1 MLRFQV
7 SPVTGRGSRTVNV
20 GNIEAPQHIMLGRL
34 SEVGPGK
41 NVCLDISKEH
51 VVAIVGKR
59 GSGKTHTL
67 GVLIEGLALVDD
79 TSALGVNAGDR
90 ATLVFDTLNLFQWVG
105 LNLESLQGKVSIEQ
119 LNRVRSWKLPLLQTK
134 ANLWHL
140 AGSKPAAQGSLALQ
154 IQASEM
160 TPQDWGLLMDVDI
173 MMEPMGQLIV
183 AAHNKVTRGG
193 WRTPTKRKS
202 AVSNYSIQDLVS
214 CINEDAEIL
223 REYNPDTRR
232 AVRQRLIS
240 YDSCGLFSMQG
251 TPLQQ
256 LLVPG
261 QISVLLL
268 GYASEDL
275 RTLVTFLIMR
285 RLLELRMISSEVTK
299 DALIRG
305 TAETQIG
312 IPKTWI
318 FIDEAQNIIP
328 SRTAT
333 MANRE
338 LTRFVRE
345 GRNFGLSMA
354 VSTQQPQ
361 AIDPKVM
368 SQVDILVVHTL
379 TLQSDI
385 NYVLNNIK
393 SPLPESISV
402 GRRSVSI
409 AGAIREL
416 EIGQCLLSAVE
427 SKRALFAEIRPQV
440 TPHGGFEA

>member
-1 MLRFQV
+1 M
-7 SPVTGRGSRTVNV
+7 TSRSRAVNV
-20 GNIEAPQHIMLGRL
+20 GAVEAPQHIMLGQL
-34 SEVGPGK
+34 SEVGPNK

-67 GVLIEGLALVDD
+67 GVLIEGLALIDD
-79 TSALGVNAGDR
+79 TSILGVNAGDR
-90 ATLVFDTLNLFQWVG
+90 AMLVFDTLNLFQWVG
-105 LNLESLQGKVSIEQ
+105 LNLESLQGKVAKEQ
-119 LNRVRSWKLPLLQTK
+119 LSRARSWKLPILQAE

-140 AGSKPAAQGSLALQ
+140 AGSKPAAEGSLALQ
-154 IQASEM
+154 IQVSEM

-183 AAHNKVTRGG
+183 AAHNKVTRSG

-214 CINEDAEIL
+214 CINEDTEIL

-240 YDSCGLFSMQG
+240 YDSCGLFSTQG

-261 QISVLLL
+261 QVSVLLL

-338 LTRFVRE
+338 LTRFIRE

-354 VSTQQPQ
+354 ISTQQPQ

-368 SQVDILVVHTL
+368 AQVDTLVVHTL

-427 SKRALFAEIRPQV
+427 SKRALFTEVRPRV

>member
-1 MLRFQV
+1 M
-7 SPVTGRGSRTVNV
+7 SPMTGRGSKTVNV

-41 NVCLDISKEH
+41 NVRFDISKEH

-67 GVLIEGLALVDD
+67 GVLIEGLALIDD
-79 TSALGVNAGDR
+79 TSVLGVNAGDR
-90 ATLVFDTLNLFQWVG
+90 AMLVFDTLNLFQWVG
-105 LNLESLQGKVSIEQ
+105 LDLESLQGKVSIEQ
-119 LNRVRSWKLPLLQTK
+119 LNRARSWKLPILQAK
-134 ANLWHL
+134 VNLWHL
-140 AGSKPAAQGSLALQ
+140 AGSKPAAQGSLAFQ
-154 IQASEM
+154 IQVSEM

-183 AAHNKVTRGG
+183 AAHNKVTRSG
-193 WRTPTKRKS
+193 WRTPSKRKP
-202 AVSNYSIQDLVS
+202 AVSNYSIQDLIS
-214 CINEDAEIL
+214 CINEDTEIL

-240 YDSCGLFSMQG
+240 YDSCGLFSTQG

-261 QISVLLL
+261 QVSVLLL

-285 RLLELRMISSEVTK
+285 RLLEHRMISSEVTK

-338 LTRFVRE
+338 LTRFIRE

-354 VSTQQPQ
+354 ISTQQPQ

-368 SQVDILVVHTL
+368 AQVDTLVVHTL

-385 NYVLNNIK
+385 NYVLHNIK

-402 GRRSVSI
+402 GRRPVSI

-427 SKRALFAEIRPQV
+427 SKRALFAEIRPRV

>member
-1 MLRFQV
+1 M
-7 SPVTGRGSRTVNV
+7 TSRSRSVNV
-20 GNIEAPQHIMLGRL
+20 GAIDSSQHIMLGRL
-34 SEVGPGK
+34 SEVGPSK
-41 NVCLDISKEH
+41 SVCVDISKEH

-67 GVLIEGLALVDD
+67 GVFIEGLALTDD
-79 TSALGVNAGDR
+79 TSILGVNSGDR
-90 ATLVFDTLNLFQWVG
+90 AVLVFDTLNLFQWVG
-105 LNLESLQGKVSIEQ
+105 LNLESLQGEVAKEQ
-119 LNRVRSWKLPLLQTK
+119 LSRARSWRLPILP
-134 ANLWHL
+134 AEARLWHL
-140 AGSKPAAQGSLALQ
+140 ASSTPASQGSLPFQ
-154 IQASEM
+154 IKVSEM

-173 MMEPMGQLIV
+173 MMEPMGQLIA
-183 AAHNKVTRGG
+183 AAHNKVTSTG
-193 WRTPTKRKS
+193 WRTSTKRKA
-202 AVSNYSIQDLVS
+202 AVSNYSIVDLIA

-223 REYNPDTRR
+223 KEYNPDTRR
-232 AVRQRLIS
+232 AVRQRLSS
-240 YDSCGLFSMQG
+240 YDSCGLFSTEG

-268 GYASEDL
+268 GYAPEDL

-285 RLLELRMISSEVTK
+285 RLLELRMKSSEVAK

-305 TAETQIG
+305 TEETQVETI

-318 FIDEAQNIIP
+318 FVDEAQNIMP

-354 VSTQQPQ
+354 ISTQQPH
-361 AIDPKVM
+361 AIDTKVM

-393 SPLPESISV
+393 SSLPGSISA
-402 GRRSVSI
+402 GRRPISI
-409 AGAIREL
+409 TEAIREL

-427 SKRALFAEIRPQV
+427 SQRTLFAEVRPRV

>member
-1 MLRFQV
+1 M

-20 GNIEAPQHIMLGRL
+20 GNIETPQHIMFGRL

-51 VVAIVGKR
+51 VIAIVGKR

-79 TSALGVNAGDR
+79 TSVLGVNAGDR
-90 ATLVFDTLNLFQWVG
+90 AILVFDTLNLFQWVG

-119 LNRVRSWKLPLLQTK
+119 LNRVRSWKLPVLQTK

-140 AGSKPAAQGSLALQ
+140 AGSKPATQGSLAFQ

-183 AAHNKVTRGG
+183 AAHNKITRSG
-193 WRTPTKRKS
+193 WRTPSKRKS
-202 AVSNYSIQDLVS
+202 AVSNYSIQDLIS
-214 CINEDAEIL
+214 CINEDTEIL

-240 YDSCGLFSMQG
+240 YDSCGLFSTQG

-261 QISVLLL
+261 QVSVLLL

-305 TAETQIG
+305 TAETPIE

-354 VSTQQPQ
+354 ISTQQPQ

-427 SKRALFAEIRPQV
+427 SKRALFAEIRPRV

>member
-1 MLRFQV
+1 M
-7 SPVTGRGSRTVNV
+7 TGRGSKTVNV

-41 NVCLDISKEH
+41 NVCFDISKEH

-67 GVLIEGLALVDD
+67 GVLIEGLALIDD
-79 TSALGVNAGDR
+79 TSVLGVNTGDR
-90 ATLVFDTLNLFQWVG
+90 AMLVFDTLNLFQWVG

-119 LNRVRSWKLPLLQTK
+119 LNRVRSWKLPVLQTK

-140 AGSKPAAQGSLALQ
+140 AGSKPAAQGSLAFQ
-154 IQASEM
+154 IQVSEM

-183 AAHNKVTRGG
+183 AAHNKVTRTG
-193 WRTPTKRKS
+193 WRTASKRKS
-202 AVSNYSIQDLVS
+202 VVSNYSIQDLVS
-214 CINEDAEIL
+214 CINEDTEIL
-223 REYNPDTRR
+223 TEYNPDTRR
-232 AVRQRLIS
+232 AVRQRLTS
-240 YDSCGLFSMQG
+240 YDSCGLFSTQG

-261 QISVLLL
+261 QVSVLLL

-285 RLLELRMISSEVTK
+285 RLLEHRMLSSEVTK

-354 VSTQQPQ
+354 ISTQQPQ

-368 SQVDILVVHTL
+368 AQVDILIVHTL

-393 SPLPESISV
+393 GPLPESISV
-402 GRRSVSI
+402 GRRPVSI
-409 AGAIREL
+409 AGAVREL

-427 SKRALFAEIRPQV
+427 SKRALFAEIRPRV

>member
-1 MLRFQV
+1 M
-7 SPVTGRGSRTVNV
+7 TSRSSRAVNV
-20 GNIEAPQHIMLGRL
+20 GAVEVPQYIVLGRL

-41 NVCLDISKEH
+41 NVCLDIGKEH

-67 GVLIEGLALVDD
+67 GVLIEGLALIDD
-79 TSALGVNAGDR
+79 TSILGVNAGDR

-105 LNLESLQGKVSIEQ
+105 LNLESLQGKVAKEQ
-119 LNRVRSWKLPLLQTK
+119 LSRARSWKLPILK
-134 ANLWHL
+134 AGANLWHL
-140 AGSKPAAQGSLALQ
+140 AGSKPASQGSLALQ
-154 IQASEM
+154 IQVFEM

-183 AAHNKVTRGG
+183 TAYDKVTRSG
-193 WRTPTKRKS
+193 WRTPNKRKS
-202 AVSNYSIQDLVS
+202 AVSNCSIQDLIS
-214 CINEDAEIL
+214 CISEDTEIL
-223 REYNPDTRR
+223 RDYNPDTRR

-240 YDSCGLFSMQG
+240 YDSCGLFSTQG
-251 TPLQQ
+251 TPMQQ

-261 QISVLLL
+261 QVSVLLL
-268 GYASEDL
+268 GYAPEDL

-285 RLLELRMISSEVTK
+285 RLLELRMKSSEVTK
-299 DALIRG
+299 DALIKG
-305 TAETQIG
+305 TVEAQIG

-318 FIDEAQNIIP
+318 FVDEAQNIMP

-354 VSTQQPQ
+354 ISTQQPQ

-368 SQVDILVVHTL
+368 SQ
-379 TLQSDI
+379 
-385 NYVLNNIK
+385 
-393 SPLPESISV
+393 
-402 GRRSVSI
+402 
-409 AGAIREL
+409 
-416 EIGQCLLSAVE
+416 
-427 SKRALFAEIRPQV
+427 AE
-440 TPHGGFEA
+440 

>member
-1 MLRFQV
+1 M
-7 SPVTGRGSRTVNV
+7 SPVIGRRSKTVNV
-20 GNIEAPQHIMLGRL
+20 GNIKAPQHIMLGRL

-41 NVCLDISKEH
+41 NVCFDISKEH

-67 GVLIEGLALVDD
+67 GVLIEGLALIDD
-79 TSALGVNAGDR
+79 TSVLGVNDGDR
-90 ATLVFDTLNLFQWVG
+90 AMLVFDTLNLFQWVG
-105 LNLESLQGKVSIEQ
+105 LDLESLQGKVSIEQ
-119 LNRVRSWKLPLLQTK
+119 LNRVRSWKLPVLQTK

-140 AGSKPAAQGSLALQ
+140 AGSKPAAQGSLAFQ
-154 IQASEM
+154 IQVSEM

-183 AAHNKVTRGG
+183 AAHNKVTRTG
-193 WRTPTKRKS
+193 WRTATKRKS

-214 CINEDAEIL
+214 CINEDTEIL
-223 REYNPDTRR
+223 TEYNPDTRR
-232 AVRQRLIS
+232 AVRQRLTS
-240 YDSCGLFSMQG
+240 YDSCGLFSTQG

-261 QISVLLL
+261 QVSVLLL

-285 RLLELRMISSEVTK
+285 RLLEHRMLSSEVTK

-338 LTRFVRE
+338 LTRFIRE

-354 VSTQQPQ
+354 ISTQQPQ

-368 SQVDILVVHTL
+368 AQVDTLVVHTL

-409 AGAIREL
+409 AGSIREL

-427 SKRALFAEIRPQV
+427 SKRALFVEIRPRV

>member
-1 MLRFQV
+1 
-7 SPVTGRGSRTVNV
+7 
-20 GNIEAPQHIMLGRL
+20 
-34 SEVGPGK
+34 
-41 NVCLDISKEH
+41 
-51 VVAIVGKR
+51 
-59 GSGKTHTL
+59 
-67 GVLIEGLALVDD
+67 
-79 TSALGVNAGDR
+79 
-90 ATLVFDTLNLFQWVG
+90 
-105 LNLESLQGKVSIEQ
+105 
-119 LNRVRSWKLPLLQTK
+119 
-134 ANLWHL
+134 
-140 AGSKPAAQGSLALQ
+140 
-154 IQASEM
+154 M

-183 AAHNKVTRGG
+183 AAHNKVTRSG
-193 WRTPTKRKS
+193 WSTPTKRKS

-214 CINEDAEIL
+214 CINEDTEIL

-240 YDSCGLFSMQG
+240 YDSCGLFSTQG

-261 QISVLLL
+261 QVSVLLL

-338 LTRFVRE
+338 LTRFIRE

-354 VSTQQPQ
+354 ISTQQPQ

-368 SQVDILVVHTL
+368 AQVDTLVVHTL

-402 GRRSVSI
+402 GRRSVGI

-427 SKRALFAEIRPQV
+427 SKRALFAEIRPRV

>member
-1 MLRFQV
+1 
-7 SPVTGRGSRTVNV
+7 
-20 GNIEAPQHIMLGRL
+20 MLGRL
-34 SEVGPGK
+34 SEVGPNK
-41 NVCLDISKEH
+41 SVCLDTSKEH

-67 GVLIEGLALVDD
+67 GVLIEGLALIDD
-79 TSALGVNAGDR
+79 TSVLGVNSGDR
-90 ATLVFDTLNLFQWVG
+90 AMLVFDTLNLFQWVG
-105 LNLESLQGKVSIEQ
+105 LNLESLQGKVAIEQ
-119 LNRVRSWKLPLLQTK
+119 LSTARSWKLPILRAGAT
-134 ANLWHL
+134 LWHL
-140 AGSKPAAQGSLALQ
+140 AGSKPAAEGSLAFQ
-154 IQASEM
+154 IQVSDM

-173 MMEPMGQLIV
+173 MMEPMGQLI
-183 AAHNKVTRGG
+183 ALAYNKVTSSG
-193 WRTPTKRKS
+193 WRTAARQKS

-214 CINEDAEIL
+214 CINEDTEIQ

-232 AVRQRLIS
+232 AVRQRLLS
-240 YDSCGLFSMQG
+240 YDSCGLFSTQG

-256 LLVPG
+256 LLVRG
-261 QISVLLL
+261 QVSVLLL
-268 GYASEDL
+268 GYAPEDL

-285 RLLELRMISSEVTK
+285 RLLELRMKSSEVTK

-305 TAETQIG
+305 TAATQTEIG

-318 FIDEAQNIIP
+318 FVDEAQNIMP

-354 VSTQQPQ
+354 ISTQQPQ

-368 SQVDILVVHTL
+368 SQVDVLVVHTL

-393 SPLPESISV
+393 SPLPESVSV
-402 GRRSVSI
+402 GRRTISI

-416 EIGQCLLSAVE
+416 DIGQCLLSAVE
-427 SKRALFAEIRPQV
+427 SPRALFTEIRPRV

>member
-1 MLRFQV
+1 M
-7 SPVTGRGSRTVNV
+7 SPVTSRGSKTVNV

-51 VVAIVGKR
+51 VIAIVGKR

-79 TSALGVNAGDR
+79 TSVLGVNVGDR
-90 ATLVFDTLNLFQWVG
+90 AILVFDTLNLFQWVG

-119 LNRVRSWKLPLLQTK
+119 LNRVRSWKLPVLQTK

-140 AGSKPAAQGSLALQ
+140 AGSKPATQGSLAFQ

-183 AAHNKVTRGG
+183 AAHNKVTRSG
-193 WRTPTKRKS
+193 WRTPSKRKS
-202 AVSNYSIQDLVS
+202 AVSNYSIQDLIS
-214 CINEDAEIL
+214 CINEDTEIL

-232 AVRQRLIS
+232 AVRQRLLS
-240 YDSCGLFSMQG
+240 YDSCGLFSTQG

-256 LLVPG
+256 LLIPG
-261 QISVLLL
+261 QVSVLLL
-268 GYASEDL
+268 GYASEDR

-305 TAETQIG
+305 TAETQIE

-338 LTRFVRE
+338 LTRFIRE

-354 VSTQQPQ
+354 ISTQQPQ

-427 SKRALFAEIRPQV
+427 SQRALFTEIRPRV

>member
-1 MLRFQV
+1 M
-7 SPVTGRGSRTVNV
+7 SPVTGRRSRAVNV
-20 GNIEAPQHIMLGRL
+20 GNAKAPQHIMLGRL

-67 GVLIEGLALVDD
+67 GVLMEGLALVDD

-90 ATLVFDTLNLFQWVG
+90 AILVFDTLNLFQWVG
-105 LNLESLQGKVSIEQ
+105 LNLEFLQGKVSIEQ
-119 LNRVRSWKLPLLQTK
+119 LNRVRSWKLPVLQTK

-140 AGSKPAAQGSLALQ
+140 AGSKPAAEGSLAFQ
-154 IQASEM
+154 IQVSEM

-183 AAHNKVTRGG
+183 AAYDKVTRSG

-202 AVSNYSIQDLVS
+202 AVSNYSIQDLIS
-214 CINEDAEIL
+214 CINEDTEIL
-223 REYNPDTRR
+223 RDYNPDTRR

-240 YDSCGLFSMQG
+240 YGSCGLFSTQG

-256 LLVPG
+256 LLVPE
-261 QISVLLL
+261 QVSVLLL

-285 RLLELRMISSEVTK
+285 RVLELRMISSEATK

-328 SRTAT
+328 SKTAT

-354 VSTQQPQ
+354 ISTQQPQ

-427 SKRALFAEIRPQV
+427 SQRALFAEVRPRV

>member
-1 MLRFQV
+1 
-7 SPVTGRGSRTVNV
+7 
-20 GNIEAPQHIMLGRL
+20 MLGRL
-34 SEVGPGK
+34 SEVGPTK
-41 NVCLDISKEH
+41 SVCLDISKEH

-67 GVLIEGLALVDD
+67 GVLLEGLALIDD
-79 TSALGVNAGDR
+79 TCVLGVNNGDR
-90 ATLVFDTLNLFQWVG
+90 AMLVLDTLNLFQWVG
-105 LNLESLQGKVSIEQ
+105 LNLESLQGKAAIEQ
-119 LNRVRSWKLPLLQTK
+119 LSAARSWNLPILTAR

-140 AGSKPAAQGSLALQ
+140 AGSKPTAEGSLPFQ
-154 IQASEM
+154 IQVSEM

-173 MMEPMGQLIV
+173 MMEPMGQLIGL
-183 AAHNKVTRGG
+183 AHSKVTSAG
-193 WRTPTKRKS
+193 WRTAARHRS
-202 AVSNYSIQDLVS
+202 AVPNHSIQDLVS
-214 CINEDAEIL
+214 CINEDTEIQ

-232 AVRQRLIS
+232 AVRQRLLS
-240 YDSCGLFSMQG
+240 YDSCGLFSTQG

-256 LLVPG
+256 LLTPG
-261 QISVLLL
+261 QVSVFLL
-268 GYASEDL
+268 GYAPEDL

-285 RLLELRMISSEVTK
+285 RLLELRMKSSELTK

-305 TAETQIG
+305 ASASPMQID

-318 FIDEAQNIIP
+318 FVDEAQNIMP

-354 VSTQQPQ
+354 ISTQQPQ
-361 AIDPKVM
+361 AIDSKVM
-368 SQVDILVVHTL
+368 SQVDVLVVHTL

-393 SPLPESISV
+393 SPLPESVSV
-402 GRRSVSI
+402 GRRTIGI
-409 AGAIREL
+409 AEAIREL

-427 SKRALFAEIRPQV
+427 SQRALFTEVRPRV